1 MNGES
6 EMKPREM
13 KKKKEPRK
21 ENCQNQVIKIK
32 RKEYYLMKPRGREQS
47 SEGEG
52 ETEISYAERMIM
64 KKKHRTPEFRHQEDD
79 EEKKFQR
86 RA

>member
-1 MNGES
+1 
-6 EMKPREM
+6 
-13 KKKKEPRK
+13 
-21 ENCQNQVIKIK
+21 
-32 RKEYYLMKPRGREQS
+32 MKPRGREQS

-52 ETEISYAERMIM
+52 ETKISYAERMIM
-64 KKKHRTPEFRHQEDD
+64 KKKPRTPEFRHQEDD

>member
-1 MNGES
+1 
-6 EMKPREM
+6 
-13 KKKKEPRK
+13 
-21 ENCQNQVIKIK
+21 
-32 RKEYYLMKPRGREQS
+32 MKPRGREQS

-52 ETEISYAERMIM
+52 EGETEISEAERMIM
-64 KKKHRTPEFRHQEDD
+64 IKKPRTPEFRHQEDD